1 MTNNSTHWQGRTI
14 GRYRLI
20 QMLGR
25 GAMGEVWLAE
35 DSQLRRQVAMKLL
48 PAAQSND
55 QNYLQLFAYE
65 ARTAAALDH
74 PHILAVHDF
83 GEQPTNDG
91 EITTYLVM
99 PYIG

>member
-1 MTNNSTHWQGRTI
+1 MTNNSTTHWQGRTI

-20 QMLGR
+20 QVLGR

-48 PAAQSND
+48 PAAQAND
-55 QNYLQLFAYE
+55 QSYLQLFAYE
-65 ARTAAALDH
+65 ARAAAALDH

-83 GEQPTNDG
+83 GEQPADDG
-91 EITTYLVM
+91 TIITYLM
-99 PYIG
+99 